1 MAHVSQPAV
10 PIYEGRS
17 ALSGFVLS
25 GLLLS
30 FLGSILPSWGY
41 HVTTDFRTVGDYFLC
56 VNLGLL
62 LSVRAAQALTPRF
75 GLRNVLLTACGLA
88 ATAFLWLAY
97 SPPPAPD
104 WWRFLGLLLLGLAAG
119 LLNSAVFLAIT
130 PLYEHDRAATVNLS
144 GTLFGTGCL
153 VTALLVAGTYYVYT
167 VPAILILFAVIAGF
181 FAVMFSRAKFSA
193 ISPPAQLPLRDVLR
207 DFTNPGAVLFAL
219 LLFFQFGNE
228 WSIAGWLPLFLIR
241 RLGISPEASLMLLA
255 LYFAALLIGRI
266 GAQALLKRVRNS
278 SLLMSSVV
286 SAMLGSIILTSTT
299 NRFGAVMGVL
309 FVGLGF
315 AAIYPLVVE
324 KISGRFPYYH
334 PGFYNGI
341 FSLAFTGGLL
351 APAMLGY
358 LANFWGIQAI
368 FIGPLLG
375 TCIVFLL
382 SLLIL
387 LEARLS
393 RAGVLGR
400 ARA

>member
-1 MAHVSQPAV
+1 VTQPAV
-10 PIYEGRS
+10 PVYEGRS

-30 FLGSILPSWGY
+30 FLGAILPSWGY
-41 HVTTDFRTVGDYFLC
+41 HVVSDFPTVGAYFLF

-62 LSVRAAQALTPRF
+62 LSVRTAQKLAPRRGVRF
-75 GLRNVLLTACGLA
+75 VLLIGCGLA
-88 ATAFLWLAY
+88 AIAFLWLAY
-97 SPPPAPD
+97 SAPPAPD
-104 WWRFLGLLLLGLAAG
+104 WWRFLGLLVLGLGAG

-130 PLYEHDRAATVNLS
+130 PLYEHDRASTVNLA
-144 GTLFGTGCL
+144 GTLFGAGCL
-153 VTALLVAGTYYVYT
+153 ATALLVAGTYYVYT
-167 VPAILILFAVIAGF
+167 VPAILILFATIAGL
-181 FAVMFSRAKFSA
+181 FAVVFARAKFSA
-193 ISPPAQLPLRDVLR
+193 VPAPPQLSLQEILR

-241 RLGISPEASLMLLA
+241 RLGVSPETSLLLLA
-255 LYFAALLIGRI
+255 IYFAALLIGRA
-266 GAQALLKRVRNS
+266 GAQVLLKRVKHS
-278 SLLMSSVV
+278 SLLLSSVV

-299 NRFGAVMGVL
+299 NQFGAVMGVL
-309 FVGLGF
+309 FVGGGF

-351 APAMLGY
+351 APWMLGY
-358 LANFWGIQAI
+358 LAEWWGIQAI

-375 TCIVFLL
+375 TCVVFLL
-382 SLLIL
+382 SVLIL
-387 LEARLS
+387 LEAKLTGS
-393 RAGVLGR
+393 GEIGR

>member
-1 MAHVSQPAV
+1 MAFVSQPAV
-10 PIYEGRS
+10 PIHEGRS

-30 FLGSILPSWGY
+30 FLGAILPSWGY
-41 HVTTDFRTVGDYFLC
+41 HVTTDFRTVGNYFLC

-62 LSVRAAQALTPRF
+62 LSVRAAQALTSRV
-75 GLRNVLLTACGLA
+75 GIRVVLLAACGLA
-88 ATAFLWLAY
+88 AAAFLWLAY
-97 SPPPAPD
+97 WPPPAPPS
-104 WWRFLGLLLLGLAAG
+104 WRFLGLLILGLGAG

-130 PLYEHDRAATVNLS
+130 PLYEHDRAATVNVS
-144 GTLFGTGCL
+144 GTLFGLGSL

-167 VPAILILFAVIAGF
+167 VPAILILFAVIAGL
-181 FAVMFSRAKFSA
+181 FALMFARARFSPIA
-193 ISPPAQLPLRDVLR
+193 APVQLPIRDILR
-207 DFTNPGAVLFAL
+207 DFTNLGAVLFAL

-241 RLGISPEASLMLLA
+241 RLGISPASSLLLLA
-255 LYFAALLIGRI
+255 LYFAALLVGRI
-266 GAQALLKRVRNS
+266 VAQALLKRIRHS

-309 FVGLGF
+309 FVGGGF

-351 APAMLGY
+351 APWMLGY
-358 LANFWGIQAI
+358 LADFWGIQAI
-368 FIGPLLG
+368 FLGPLLG
-375 TCIVFLL
+375 TVIVFLL

-387 LEARLS
+387 LEAKLTERV
-393 RAGVLGR
+393 RA
-400 ARA
+400 

>member
-1 MAHVSQPAV
+1 MVAVSQPAV
-10 PIYEGRS
+10 PIHQGRT

-25 GLLLS
+25 GVLLS
-30 FLGSILPSWGY
+30 FLGAILPSWNY

-62 LSVRAAQALTPRF
+62 LSIRIAQVQAPRRGIKF
-75 GLRNVLLTACGLA
+75 VLLVACALVA
-88 ATAFLWLAY
+88 AAFLWLAH

-104 WWRFLGLLLLGLAAG
+104 WWRFLGLLVLGLGAG

-130 PLYEHDRAATVNLS
+130 PLYDHDRAATVNLA
-144 GTLFGTGCL
+144 GTLFGTGSL
-153 VTALLVAGTYYVYT
+153 ITAMLVAGTYYVYT
-167 VPAILILFAVIAGF
+167 VPAILILFATLSGF
-181 FAVMFSRAKFSA
+181 FALMFARTRFSA
-193 ISPPAQLPLRDVLR
+193 VTAPIQIPMREVLR

-219 LLFFQFGNE
+219 LLFVQFGNE
-228 WSIAGWLPLFLIR
+228 WSIAGWLPIFLIR
-241 RLGISPEASLMLLA
+241 RLGISPEGSLSLLG
-255 LYFAALLIGRI
+255 LYFASLLVGRI
-266 GAQALLKRVRNS
+266 GAQVLLKRVKHS
-278 SLLMSSVV
+278 TLLMSSVV
-286 SAMLGSIILTSTT
+286 SAMLGSVILTSTT
-299 NRFGAVMGVL
+299 NRFGAVMGIL

-351 APAMLGY
+351 APWMLGY
-358 LANFWGIQAI
+358 LADYWGIQAI

-375 TCIVFLL
+375 TILVFFL

-387 LEARLS
+387 LEAKLLG
-393 RAGVLGR
+393 AGQVRR

>member
-1 MAHVSQPAV
+1 
-10 PIYEGRS
+10 
-17 ALSGFVLS
+17 
-25 GLLLS
+25 
-30 FLGSILPSWGY
+30 
-41 HVTTDFRTVGDYFLC
+41 
-56 VNLGLL
+56 VN
-62 LSVRAAQALTPRF
+62 V
-75 GLRNVLLTACGLA
+75 
-88 ATAFLWLAY
+88 
-97 SPPPAPD
+97 
-104 WWRFLGLLLLGLAAG
+104 
-119 LLNSAVFLAIT
+119 
-130 PLYEHDRAATVNLS
+130 S
-144 GTLFGTGCL
+144 GTLFGLGCL

-181 FAVMFSRAKFSA
+181 FALTFSRARFFAVSA
-193 ISPPAQLPLRDVLR
+193 PVQLPIRDILR
-207 DFTNPGAVLFAL
+207 DFTNLGAVLFAL

-241 RLGISPEASLMLLA
+241 RLGISPASSLLLLA

-266 GAQALLKRVRNS
+266 VAQALLKRIRHS
-278 SLLMSSVV
+278 ALLMSSVV

-309 FVGLGF
+309 FVGGGF

-351 APAMLGY
+351 APWMLGY
-358 LANFWGIQAI
+358 LADFWGIQAI

-375 TCIVFLL
+375 TVVVFLL

-387 LEARLS
+387 LEAKLTGSSEVR
-393 RAGVLGR
+393 RVGA
-400 ARA
+400 

>member
-1 MAHVSQPAV
+1 MTQPAV
-10 PIYEGRS
+10 SIQEGRS

-30 FLGSILPSWGY
+30 FLGAILPSWGY

-62 LSVRAAQALTPRF
+62 LSVRAAQILTPRRGMKF
-75 GLRNVLLTACGLA
+75 VLLIACGLVSA
-88 ATAFLWLAY
+88 AFLWLAD

-104 WWRFLGLLLLGLAAG
+104 WRRFLGLLILGMGAG

-153 VTALLVAGTYYVYT
+153 ITALLVGGTYYVYT
-167 VPAILILFAVIAGF
+167 VPAILILFAAIAGC
-181 FAVMFSRAKFSA
+181 FALIYSRARFSA
-193 ISPPAQLPLRDVLR
+193 VQAPVQLSLHAILR

-241 RLGISPEASLMLLA
+241 RLGMSPESSLMLLGV
-255 LYFAALLIGRI
+255 YFAALLVGRI
-266 GAQALLKRVRNS
+266 AAQALLKRMKHSTLLLS
-278 SLLMSSVV
+278 SAV
-286 SAMLGSIILTSTT
+286 SAMLGSIILASTT

-309 FVGLGF
+309 FVGAGF

-351 APAMLGY
+351 APWALGY
-358 LANFWGIQAI
+358 VADFWGIQAI
-368 FIGPLLG
+368 FIWPLLG
-375 TCIVFLL
+375 TIVVFLL
-382 SLLIL
+382 SSLIL
-387 LEARLS
+387 LEAKLTGSGEIR
-393 RAGVLGR
+393 RAHT
-400 ARA
+400 

>member
-1 MAHVSQPAV
+1 MFPVRQSAV
-10 PIYEGRS
+10 PIDEGRS

-30 FLGSILPSWGY
+30 FLGAILPSWGY
-41 HVTTDFRTVGDYFLC
+41 HVTTDFRTVGNYFLC

-62 LSVRAAQALTPRF
+62 LSVRTAQLLAPRRGIKF
-75 GLRNVLLTACGLA
+75 VLLIACGMVSA
-88 ATAFLWLAY
+88 AFLWLAY

-104 WWRFLGLLLLGLAAG
+104 WWRFLGLLVIGLGAG

-130 PLYEHDRAATVNLS
+130 PLYEHDRAATVNLA

-153 VTALLVAGTYYVYT
+153 ITALLVAGTYYVYT
-167 VPAILILFAVIAGF
+167 VPAILILFATIAGF
-181 FAVMFSRAKFSA
+181 FALMFARSKFSA
-193 ISPPAQLPLRDVLR
+193 APALIQIPVREILR

-228 WSIAGWLPLFLIR
+228 WSVAGWLPLFLIR
-241 RLGISPEASLMLLA
+241 RLGISPEASLILLG
-255 LYFAALLIGRI
+255 LYFAALLLGRI
-266 GAQALLKRVRNS
+266 GAQVLMKRTKHS

-286 SAMLGSIILTSTT
+286 SAMLGSIILASTT
-299 NRFGAVMGVL
+299 NRFGALMGVL

-351 APAMLGY
+351 APATLGY
-358 LANFWGIQAI
+358 LADIWGIQAI

-375 TCIVFLL
+375 TIVVFLL

-387 LEARLS
+387 LEAKLTGASEVR
-393 RAGVLGR
+393 RAG
-400 ARA
+400 A

>member
-1 MAHVSQPAV
+1 MAFVSQPAV
-10 PIYEGRS
+10 PIHEGRS
-17 ALSGFVLS
+17 ALTGFVLS

-30 FLGSILPSWGY
+30 FLGAILPSWGY
-41 HVTTDFRTVGDYFLC
+41 HVTTDFRTVGNYFLC

-62 LSVRAAQALTPRF
+62 LSVRAAQALTARL
-75 GLRNVLLTACGLA
+75 GIRVVLLAACGFA
-88 ATAFLWLAY
+88 AAAFLWLACW
-97 SPPPAPD
+97 PPPAPP
-104 WWRFLGLLLLGLAAG
+104 WWRFIGLLSLGLGAG

-130 PLYEHDRAATVNLS
+130 PLYEHDRAATVNVS
-144 GTLFGTGCL
+144 GTLFGLGCL

-181 FAVMFSRAKFSA
+181 FALTFSRARFFAVSA
-193 ISPPAQLPLRDVLR
+193 PVQLPIRDILR
-207 DFTNPGAVLFAL
+207 DFTNLGAVLFAL

-241 RLGISPEASLMLLA
+241 RLGISPASSLLLLA

-266 GAQALLKRVRNS
+266 VAQALLKRIRHS
-278 SLLMSSVV
+278 ALLMSSVV

-309 FVGLGF
+309 FVGGGF

-351 APAMLGY
+351 APWMLGY
-358 LANFWGIQAI
+358 LADFWGIQAI

-375 TCIVFLL
+375 TVVVFLL

-387 LEARLS
+387 LEAKLTGSSEVR
-393 RAGVLGR
+393 RVGA
-400 ARA
+400 

>member
-1 MAHVSQPAV
+1 
-10 PIYEGRS
+10 
-17 ALSGFVLS
+17 
-25 GLLLS
+25 
-30 FLGSILPSWGY
+30 
-41 HVTTDFRTVGDYFLC
+41 
-56 VNLGLL
+56 
-62 LSVRAAQALTPRF
+62 
-75 GLRNVLLTACGLA
+75 
-88 ATAFLWLAY
+88 
-97 SPPPAPD
+97 
-104 WWRFLGLLLLGLAAG
+104 
-119 LLNSAVFLAIT
+119 
-130 PLYEHDRAATVNLS
+130 
-144 GTLFGTGCL
+144 
-153 VTALLVAGTYYVYT
+153 
-167 VPAILILFAVIAGF
+167 
-181 FAVMFSRAKFSA
+181 MFSRARFSA
-193 ISPPAQLPLRDVLR
+193 IAAPVQLPLRDILR

-255 LYFAALLIGRI
+255 LYFAALLVGRI
-266 GAQALLKRVRNS
+266 GAQALMKRVKHS

-309 FVGLGF
+309 FVGGGF

-351 APAMLGY
+351 APWTLGY
-358 LANFWGIQAI
+358 VADIWGIQAI
-368 FIGPLLG
+368 FLGPLLG
-375 TCIVFLL
+375 TVIVFLL

-387 LEARLS
+387 LEAKLS
-393 RAGVLGR
+393 GSAELARR

>member
-1 MAHVSQPAV
+1 MAFVSQPAV
-10 PIYEGRS
+10 PIHEGRS

-30 FLGSILPSWGY
+30 FLGAILPSWGY
-41 HVTTDFRTVGDYFLC
+41 HVTTDFRTVGNYFLC

-62 LSVRAAQALTPRF
+62 LSVRAAQALTPRV
-75 GLRNVLLTACGLA
+75 GIRLVLLAACGLA
-88 ATAFLWLAY
+88 SVAFLWLAY
-97 SPPPAPD
+97 FPPPASA
-104 WWRFLGLLLLGLAAG
+104 WWRFLGLLLLGLGAG

-130 PLYEHDRAATVNLS
+130 PLYEHDRAATVNLA

-153 VTALLVAGTYYVYT
+153 VTALLVAGTYYIYT

-181 FAVMFSRAKFSA
+181 FALMFSRAQFSA
-193 ISPPAQLPLRDVLR
+193 IASPVQLPMRDILR

-228 WSIAGWLPLFLIR
+228 WSFAGWLPLFLIR
-241 RLGISPEASLMLLA
+241 RLGMSPAASLILLA
-255 LYFAALLIGRI
+255 LYFAALLLGRI
-266 GAQALLKRVRNS
+266 GAQALLKRVKNS

-309 FVGLGF
+309 FVGGGF

-351 APAMLGY
+351 APWILGY
-358 LANFWGIQAI
+358 LADYWGIQTI
-368 FIGPLLG
+368 FLGPLLG
-375 TCIVFLL
+375 TCVVFLL

-387 LEARLS
+387 LEAKLTGAAEIR
-393 RAGVLGR
+393 RVDA
-400 ARA
+400 